1 MHFDKKTKMTAQTI
15 DKGRI
20 DIAIYDIG
28 DKVVQSLMTDYGI
41 NEMDATDRYYTS
53 NTYTQL
59 ADENTEFYLKSW
71 QEIYELLKQEIDVNI
86 CRK

>member
-28 DKVVQSLMTDYGI
+28 DKVVQSLMIDYGI

>member
-1 MHFDKKTKMTAQTI
+1 MTAQTI